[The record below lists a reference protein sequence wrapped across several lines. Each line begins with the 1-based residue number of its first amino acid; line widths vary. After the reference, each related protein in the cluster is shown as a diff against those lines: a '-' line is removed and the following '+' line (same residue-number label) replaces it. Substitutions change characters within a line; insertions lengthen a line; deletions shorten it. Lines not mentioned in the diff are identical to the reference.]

1 MLRGARSPRETGQRM
16 TVFLG
21 EGWGGGPGPQGIT
34 VSINLSGHVT
44 ADMTSGPIGFVLVD
58 SGLRV
63 YPGPR

>member
-1 MLRGARSPRETGQRM
+1 MRGARSPRETGQQM
-16 TVFLG
+16 IVFPG
-21 EGWGGGPGPQGIT
+21 EGGGGACPPGKT